1 MLIND
6 LSLIGENLRK
16 VRMKT
21 GLSQEEVAWQA
32 GISSRTYADIE
43 RGTVNARIG
52 SILKICEVLEIT
64 PDTILTETSKN
75 DYITKEDILI
85 QIEGLPSRDKKAILS
100 MLEAF
105 IKAKK

>member
-1 MLIND
+1 
-6 LSLIGENLRK
+6 
-16 VRMKT
+16 MKT

-64 PDTILTETSKN
+64 PDTILTETSKT

-85 QIEGLPSRDKKAILS
+85 QIEGLPSRDKNAILS